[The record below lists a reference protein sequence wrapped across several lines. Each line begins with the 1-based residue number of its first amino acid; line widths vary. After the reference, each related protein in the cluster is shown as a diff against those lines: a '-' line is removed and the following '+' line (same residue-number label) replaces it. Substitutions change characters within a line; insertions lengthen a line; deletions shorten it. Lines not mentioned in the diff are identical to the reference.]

1 MPPFNV
7 AMIRFRQSATLYPVN
22 CDDGSIRAGTQVIVR
37 MVGQPVALQ
46 PAEVVEIVASGRPC
60 KNSIVCREVDADAYG
75 TGPAGVN
82 TLDDLK
88 AFLLGFFRYAE
99 CPVLF
104 KGFGGVERHEKWD
117 GALMRPNYLWGAEG
131 RWPIT
136 EGTIIL
142 LGPSGIGGIQPDERR
157 LVWTEAGTLLLGPF
171 DRIREFKALD
181 KSPFRQ
187 AAEYVEGDLTLD
199 LGSDRDT
206 SIRDIRDAVSG
217 GGPAYLSDDVW
228 I

>member
-7 AMIRFRQSATLYPVN
+7 ALIRFRESTKLYPVN
-22 CDDGSIRAGTQVIVR
+22 CDDGSIGAGTQVIVR
-37 MVGQPVALQ
+37 MVGQSVALQ
-46 PAEVVEIVASGRPC
+46 LAEVVEIVSSGRPC
-60 KNSIVCREVDADAYG
+60 KNSIVCREVDAEAYG
-75 TGPAGVN
+75 AGPAGVN

-88 AFLLGFFRYAE
+88 TFLFGFFKFAA

-104 KGFGGVERHEKWD
+104 KGFRGVERHENWD
-117 GALMRPNYLWGAEG
+117 VALLRPNYLWGLDG
-131 RWPIT
+131 RWPVR

-157 LVWTEAGTLLLGPF
+157 FVWTEAGNLLLGPF
-171 DRIREFKALD
+171 ERIREFMAGD
-181 KSPFRQ
+181 RNPFQQ
-187 AAEYVEGDLTLD
+187 AAEYVEGDLTLE
-199 LGSDRDT
+199 LGGDRDT
-206 SIRDIRDAVSG
+206 SIKEIREAVSG